1 MVAIPSILPAEL
13 GHAGVDPDARPRGAF
28 ARLRARLPR
37 DGLNGAGVLAV
48 RLGGAALAYAAQ
60 VIAARYLGQDGFG
73 IYALALVW
81 LTLLGHLSTF
91 GTNQAVTRHVAQA
104 LATGD
109 VGEVRG
115 FLVFGLAF
123 VAAAGLAVG
132 GIAAALLVLAPGLV
146 EAAHVWPLALAVL
159 ATPLLALQDN
169 LESFA
174 RAFDRPMAGI
184 APPYLIRHGAAIA
197 IFGALATSG
206 LVPSPALA
214 VGAALAALGISLAV
228 QAALLVRIVGG
239 RVPAGPRRYRVRAW
253 MRTALPV
260 ALVDGTEI
268 LLLNADVLL
277 VGLFQPPHMVAA
289 YFAASRLAQILDYV
303 RYAASAATAQRFA
316 ALEALGRRAELQRLV
331 GYATNATSAVTLL
344 AALAL
349 VAAGEPLLRLFG
361 PDFTVAAPI
370 LPILAG
376 GILAACLFGPGEDIL
391 SMLGAER
398 ACAAVFAAALGL
410 NLALGFALIP
420 AFGLT
425 GAALA
430 TALTLVAR
438 SVALAWIAYRR
449 LGLVLPFGFAWAA
462 RHGG

>member
-1 MVAIPSILPAEL
+1 MVAIPSTFQAEL
-13 GHAGVDPDARPRGAF
+13 GRPGDDPEARPRGPF

-109 VGEVRG
+109 LAEVRG

-132 GIAAALLVLAPGLV
+132 GLAAAVLVLAPGLV
-146 EAAHVWPLALAVL
+146 ETAYIWPLALAVL
-159 ATPLLALQDN
+159 AAPLLALQDN

-184 APPYLIRHGAAIA
+184 APPYLVRHGAAIA
-197 IFGALATSG
+197 IFAALGASG
-206 LVPSPALA
+206 LAPTPALA
-214 VGAALAALGISLAV
+214 VGAAIGALVTGLAI
-228 QAALLVRIVGG
+228 QAALLVRVVRG
-239 RVPAGPRRYRVRAW
+239 RVPPGPRQYRVRTW

-277 VGLFQPPHMVAA
+277 VGLFQPPYMVAA

-303 RYAASAATAQRFA
+303 RYAASASTAQRFA
-316 ALEALGRRAELQRLV
+316 ALEALGRRSELQRLIAF
-331 GYATNATSAVTLL
+331 ATHATSGITLL

-349 VAAGEPLLRLFG
+349 VAMAEPLLRLFG

-370 LPILAG
+370 VPVLAA
-376 GILAACLFGPGEDIL
+376 GILAACLLGPGEDVL

-398 ACAAVFAAALGL
+398 ACAAVFAGALGL
-410 NLALGFALIP
+410 NLALGALLIP
-420 AFGLT
+420 PYGLA
-425 GAALA
+425 GAAAA

-438 SVALAWIAYRR
+438 SAALAWIAYRR
-449 LGLVLPFGFAWAA
+449 LGLALPVGFSWRA
-462 RHGG
+462 RHAV